1 MWRDYGSERT
11 LREDLLE
18 RIRHH
23 YKKGIAEIR
32 GRMEELE
39 RTLPPNKVSGPPS

>member
-1 MWRDYGSERT
+1 VIQGYYSSE
-11 LREDLLE
+11 LYREDLLE
-18 RIRHH
+18 RIRHL